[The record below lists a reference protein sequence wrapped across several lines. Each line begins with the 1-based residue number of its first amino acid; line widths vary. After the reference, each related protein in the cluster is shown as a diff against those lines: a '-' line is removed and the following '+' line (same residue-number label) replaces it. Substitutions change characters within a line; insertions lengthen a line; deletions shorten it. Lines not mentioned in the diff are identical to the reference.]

1 MDDSKTIVLKD
12 NCDDSVIGVIT
23 VNGKD
28 KEDVENN
35 VKKVYEI
42 FNDIVQRLEGSWS
55 IEDLMEGLSESD
67 LSYSWSTDFIVK
79 YI

>member
-23 VNGKD
+23 VYGKD

-35 VKKVYEI
+35 IKKVYEI
-42 FNDIVQRLEGSWS
+42 FNDIVQRLEGCWS

-67 LSYSWSTDFIVK
+67 LSYSWSTDFTVK
-79 YI
+79 HI

>member
-1 MDDSKTIVLKD
+1 MDESKTIVLKD
-12 NCDDSVIGVIT
+12 TCGDNILGVIT
-23 VNGKD
+23 VNGKG

-42 FNDIVQRLEGSWS
+42 FNDIMQRLEGSWS
-55 IEDLMEGLSESD
+55 IEDLMEGPSESD
-67 LSYSWSTDFIVK
+67 LSYSWSTDFTVR

>member
-35 VKKVYEI
+35 VNKVYEI
-42 FNDIVQRLEGSWS
+42 FNDIMQRLEGSWS